1 MIQYFFGS
9 GPTFEF
15 KVQFRMLVD
24 IFTAALGEICPSKL
38 AKRSKF
44 DWSKLDAKRLHL
56 IGFGKA
62 AAGMAR
68 GILDSM
74 PRDLG
79 RVSASKN
86 RIKFF

>member
-1 MIQYFFGS
+1 M
-9 GPTFEF
+9 
-15 KVQFRMLVD
+15 VQFRMLVD
-24 IFTAALGEICPSKL
+24 IFNAALGEICPSKL

-74 PRDLG
+74 PGDLG
-79 RVSASKN
+79 RVSARKSNFCSVIFYSKLY
-86 RIKFF
+86 I